1 MRRYLV
7 TNQYEAIPEKRFVKR
22 LRRYQSL
29 RRQIQRR
36 IDQIL
41 VDPYRKT
48 ERLGRK
54 GGLDLR
60 GCRSARVTRN
70 FRIIFVICEECRQVP
85 ECRFCLCDELPDRT
99 VVFLTVGPHEKA
111 YMVRE
116 TPSLYETE

>member
-1 MRRYLV
+1 MSQYKAAYERRF
-7 TNQYEAIPEKRFVKR
+7 PKD
-22 LRRYQSL
+22 LRRYRSL
-29 RRQIQRR
+29 RKQIHRR
-36 IDQIL
+36 ITQVL
-41 VDPYRKT
+41 ANPYQRT
-48 ERLGRK
+48 ERLGRRTS
-54 GGLDLR
+54 GMDLR